1 MQTHE
6 SSAAVLPLLSPNKLE
21 QTAGAETLQA
31 DSGDWP
37 LGGTNGDAAQQ
48 GQDVRAARVASPA
61 AAAVRRMLNRSGNS
75 LFTAIEPLSEEE
87 FFSGGA
93 NGISVAWTVGHLACV
108 FDLFTSWIR
117 GNRCLLPK
125 EVHAVFN
132 SLDVKAPG
140 GPTKAELVRKS
151 IYSKGEI
158 MFLLRGAQ
166 IEALKLLEKCCEQ
179 SWLAPPPGPR
189 PEDLHTVGDIWE
201 HLAVHTY
208 WHMGEL
214 CGTFPRFHGTY
225 TLNMLPHYFFYLPAE
240 RTGE

>member
-6 SSAAVLPLLSPNKLE
+6 TSTAVLPILSPSALDASAAADVTN
-21 QTAGAETLQA
+21 GETSDPA
-31 DSGDWP
+31 RRR
-37 LGGTNGDAAQQ
+37 TNGDAAAHK
-48 GQDVRAARVASPA
+48 DVRATSEMSPA

-75 LFTAIEPLSEEE
+75 LFTAIEPLSDEE
-87 FFSGGA
+87 FFAAGV

-117 GNRCLLPK
+117 GNGCLLPK
-125 EVHAVFN
+125 EVHNVFN
-132 SLDVKAPG
+132 SLEVKAPG
-140 GPTKAELVRKS
+140 GPTKAEVVRKS
-151 IYSKGEI
+151 IYNKGEI
-158 MFLLRGAQ
+158 QFLLRSAQ
-166 IEALKLLEKCCEQ
+166 IEALKLLATCTERG
-179 SWLAPPPGPR
+179 WAAPPPGPR

-225 TLNMLPHYFFYLPAE
+225 TLNMLPHYFFHLPAE
-240 RTGE
+240 RAGE